1 MPASRSA
8 PGTLASPMVH
18 AVLLL
23 TAALL
28 PAHAQAPE
36 ASEIERFLDTGW
48 QQPGQ
53 GGPPAQAAPVF
64 QKPAIAP
71 GLLNQT
77 QSPLRLRQ
85 GRSLPASG
93 DSMRSSPLPGPGRLT
108 PQDIFRML
116 FGQSA
121 GGGQNPDA
129 GQRTDAIY
137 RARSEL
143 QIARDQAAQ
152 AEAAASRA
160 LYGTDRYAK
169 SSAAAEAQ
177 NHANAARAAADRATA
192 AAGGGPSEALDAAA
206 QARNEAARAQYAA
219 DRAAANAAGAGW

>member
-1 MPASRSA
+1 MGRLESR
-8 PGTLASPMVH
+8 MVH
-18 AVLLL
+18 AFLLL
-23 TAALL
+23 TATAL
-28 PAHAQAPE
+28 PAYGQTPD

-53 GGPPAQAAPVF
+53 AAPPAQAEPVF

-77 QSPLRLRQ
+77 QSPLRLPQ
-85 GRSLPASG
+85 GRSFPASG
-93 DSMRSSPLPGPGRLT
+93 DSLRSSPFPGPARLT
-108 PQDIFRML
+108 PQDIFRIL
-116 FGQSA
+116 FGGGA

-129 GQRTDAIY
+129 GQRTDATY

-143 QIARDQAAQ
+143 QVARDQAAQ
-152 AEAAASRA
+152 AESAASRA
-160 LYGTDRYAK
+160 QYGSDRYAK

-177 NHANAARAAADRATA
+177 NHANAARAAADRATS

-206 QARNEAARAQYAA
+206 QARNEAARA
-219 DRAAANAAGAGW
+219 

>member
-1 MPASRSA
+1 MPKGRSA
-8 PGTLASPMVH
+8 LSTLESAMVH
-18 AVLLL
+18 AFLLL
-23 TAALL
+23 IAASL
-28 PAHAQAPE
+28 PASGQAPE
-36 ASEIERFLDTGW
+36 TSEIERFLDTGW
-48 QQPGQ
+48 QQPGSAA
-53 GGPPAQAAPVF
+53 PPAQAAPVF

-77 QSPLRLRQ
+77 QSPLPLPP
-85 GRSLPASG
+85 GRTFPASG
-93 DSMRSSPLPGPGRLT
+93 DSMRSWPHPGPARLT

-116 FGQSA
+116 FG
-121 GGGQNPDA
+121 GGQNPHA

-137 RARSEL
+137 RARSQL
-143 QIARDQAAQ
+143 QVARDQAAQ

-160 LYGTDRYAK
+160 QYGTDGYTK

-177 NHANAARAAADRATA
+177 DHANAARAAADRATA
-192 AAGGGPSEALDAAA
+192 AAGGGPSEALEAAA